1 MTSLRL
7 RAGEV
12 GAVVV
17 WGLWGFVL
25 EEVVQWRYGA
35 AGMLVVGLVTVGHKA
50 KSTACTAIGL
60 TALALLLAQ

>member
-1 MTSLRL
+1 M
-7 RAGEV
+7 
-12 GAVVV
+12 VV